1 MSTIE
6 NILTPAIDSVPRR
19 LYCYRYYAWESDLD
33 EEAIWAD
40 VQRWGGSLSIRGD
53 CIDFFVP
60 ADYITFFVLKYPDLV
75 RQSQLE
81 YI

>member
-1 MSTIE
+1 MSIIE
-6 NILTPAIDSVPRR
+6 NPFNDSVPRR
-19 LYCYRYYAWESDLD
+19 LYCYRYYAWTTDLD

-40 VQRWGGSLSIRGD
+40 VQRWRGHISIKGD

-60 ADYITFFVLKYPDLV
+60 VDHITFFVLKYPELV
-75 RQSQLE
+75 RQHQLE